1 MHGSLPAAAEI
12 LVKNWWVV
20 ALRGVLAIVFGILT
34 ALMPGI
40 TLFALVML
48 FGAYALVDGGFAIVT
63 ALRRRGGEGPWRT
76 LLLEGLVGVAAGVIS
91 FVWPGL
97 TALALVYLIGV
108 WAVFTGVLEIVAAIR
123 LRRLIKGEVWLAL
136 TGVLSVAFGVL
147 VLWAPGTGALALVL
161 WIGAYAIV
169 FGILLLALAFR
180 LRGLR
185 GELPLAAPHLA

>member
-1 MHGSLPAAAEI
+1 MHESLQVDAAA

-34 ALMPGI
+34 ALMPNI

-48 FGAYALVDGGFAIVT
+48 FGTYALIDGGFAIV
-63 ALRRRGGEGPWRT
+63 AAIRRRGGEGPWRA

-108 WAVFTGVLEIVAAIR
+108 WAVFTGVLEIIAAIR
-123 LRRLIKGEVWLAL
+123 LRQLITGEAWLAL
-136 TGVLSVAFGVL
+136 TGVLSVAFGGL
-147 VLWAPGTGALALVL
+147 VLRAPGAGALALVL

-180 LRGLR
+180 LRGMR
-185 GELPLAAPHLA
+185 AEVPLAAPYAA

>member
-1 MHGSLPAAAEI
+1 MHGIRQADVAA

-20 ALRGVLAIVFGILT
+20 ALRGALAIVFGVLT

-63 ALRRRGGEGPWRT
+63 AIRRRGGEGWRT

-108 WAVFTGVLEIVAAIR
+108 WAVFTGVLEIIAAIR
-123 LRRLIKGEVWLAL
+123 LGRLIKGEVWLAL